1 MGLLAHRKY
10 PQWAPPG
17 TALAGPLP
25 EAAPD
30 RVRAVELRLLEL
42 ARVSLAILDIDA
54 VRDCIRPESRIEI
67 SSDDFA
73 YDTPLANAVK
83 RGLLRIERLCDLE
96 PESAVWRL
104 CPDKPGRA
112 DLVLVG
118 RSYASQFSGWGGFP
132 IAIPE
137 AMQSAF
143 EGEPASALS
152 GDERLLSVFAPLRD
166 SLDDVVAVLEL
177 CVGLRAPSVDGA
189 ARNSDLPEVG
199 LGGVVS
205 DREAG

>member
-1 MGLLAHRKY
+1 MGIPAHRKY

-30 RVRAVELRLLEL
+30 RVRAVESRLLEL

-67 SSDDFA
+67 CPDDFA
-73 YDTPLANAVK
+73 YDTSLANAVK

-104 CPDKPGRA
+104 RPDKPGMA
-112 DLVLVG
+112 DLVLAG
-118 RSYASQFSGWGGFP
+118 RSYTSQFSGWGGFP
-132 IAIPE
+132 IAIPD

-143 EGEPASALS
+143 DGEPASALS

-177 CVGLRAPSVDGA
+177 CFRLR
-189 ARNSDLPEVG
+189 
-199 LGGVVS
+199 VS
-205 DREAG
+205 SAREAGLGDLQHGGGQLSD